1 MTGFCRACAGFPST
15 RERRLAFVRNR
26 VVLLAVTLTCREY
39 GNLTVGDGKD
49 LTEKEADRLCALAER
64 ARQRLH
70 NKPTVLTR
78 TRGGLKVAQVV
89 GVLAVPGKTLEILP
103 KIDRHD
109 RDDQDSRDDEND
121 QDRNAGRKA
130 LVHML
135 AVAHGLRVAD
145 GELASLATQ
154 RHDLLELLIGLFANR
169 LLTAV
174 RRGLPRR
181 YVGHEDDLEL
191 LRGRLNVIRQVTHLA
206 ARPDLLACRFD
217 ELSEDTPLNR
227 VLKAA
232 VRRLARVAR
241 TAANARRLAEL
252 TARFEFTGDSPDPLR
267 EPVRLDRT
275 NTTFHDLHRLARLFL
290 TGDWQSTTG
299 GKATGFTL
307 LFPMNELFE
316 RFIGESLKR
325 ALGAGRVRLQDR
337 SYSALLDD
345 TDKDASGKPKP
356 LFNLQPDAVIEAPA
370 DATVRPIVLDTKWKR
385 LTPHEPRCER
395 TLGVDQSD
403 VYQMLAYA
411 RAYGAGRL
419 ILLYPWHKELGGH
432 EEPHERR
439 SRILR
444 TWTVAEPGTAAAGSE
459 TACRLDVAVVDVGSP
474 GAVAPGAVVR
484 ALRTIVDSGA
494 SVGVRRSQADGTV
507 EAAPAR
513 S

>member
-1 MTGFCRACAGFPST
+1 MTPP
-15 RERRLAFVRNR
+15 LW
-26 VVLLAVTLTCREY
+26 EY
-39 GNLTVGDGKD
+39 GSLTVGDGKD

-64 ARQRLH
+64 ARRRLH
-70 NKPTVLTR
+70 GKPTVLTR
-78 TRGGLKVAQVV
+78 TYSRRRAAQTVKAGQVV
-89 GVLAVPGKTLEILP
+89 GVLAAPGKTLEILP

-109 RDDQDSRDDEND
+109 RDDQD
-121 QDRNAGRKA
+121 DRNDESDRDRHAVRKA

-135 AVAHGLRVAD
+135 AVAHRLHVAD
-145 GELASLATQ
+145 GELASLDTQ
-154 RHDLLELLIGLFANR
+154 RLDLLEIFIELFANR

-181 YVGHEDDLEL
+181 YIGHEDDLRL
-191 LRGRLNVIRQVTHLA
+191 LRGRLNVTRQVTHLA

-217 ELSEDTPLNR
+217 EFSEDTPLNR

-275 NTTFHDLHRLARLFL
+275 NTAFHDLYRLAQLFL
-290 TGDWQSTTG
+290 AGDWQSTTG
-299 GKATGFTL
+299 GEAMGFTL

-316 RFIGESLKR
+316 EFIGRSLKR
-325 ALGAGRVRLQDR
+325 ALGPGHVRLQDR
-337 SYSALLDD
+337 SHYALIDD
-345 TDKDASGKPKP
+345 TDTKAGEPER
-356 LFNLQPDAVIEAPA
+356 LFHLRPDAVIEAPA
-370 DATVRPIVLDTKWKR
+370 GAPGPPVVLDNKWKR
-385 LTPHEPRCER
+385 LTPREPHCER

-419 ILLYPWHKELGGH
+419 ILLYPWHRELGGH
-432 EEPHERR
+432 DEPDKQR

-444 TWTVAEPGTAAAGSE
+444 TWTVAEPGTAAAESKA
-459 TACRLDVAVVDVGSP
+459 ACRLDVAVVDVGSP
-474 GAVAPGAVVR
+474 GAVARPKVAR
-484 ALRTIVDSGA
+484 ALRAIVEPEDKDDPS
-494 SVGVRRSQADGTV
+494 
-507 EAAPAR
+507 
-513 S
+513 

>member
-1 MTGFCRACAGFPST
+1 M
-15 RERRLAFVRNR
+15 
-26 VVLLAVTLTCREY
+26 TLTCQEW
-39 GNLTVGDGKD
+39 GCLPVGKSPGDGED
-49 LTEKEADRLCALAER
+49 LTEKEADRLYALAER
-64 ARQRLH
+64 ARRRLH
-70 NKPTVLTR
+70 GKPPVLTR
-78 TRGGLKVAQVV
+78 TRGGLKAEQVV
-89 GVLAVPGKTLEILP
+89 GILAVPGKTLEILP
-103 KIDRHD
+103 KIDG
-109 RDDQDSRDDEND
+109 DDDAVR
-121 QDRNAGRKA
+121 RA

-154 RHDLLELLIGLFANR
+154 RRDLLELLIGLFANR
-169 LLTAV
+169 LLIAV

-181 YVGHEDDLEL
+181 YVGHEDDLKL

-217 ELSEDTPLNR
+217 EFSEDTPLNR

-232 VRRLARVAR
+232 VRLLARVAR

-252 TARFEFTGDSPDPLR
+252 TARFEFTGDSPDPLN

-275 NTTFHDLHRLARLFL
+275 NTAFHDLHRLARLFL

-299 GKATGFTL
+299 GKSTGFTL

-316 RFIGESLKR
+316 KFIGESLKR
-325 ALGAGRVRLQDR
+325 AVGAGWRVSLQDH
-337 SYSALLDD
+337 SHSALRDD
-345 TDKDASGKPKP
+345 ADKDASGEPKP
-356 LFNLQPDAVIEAPA
+356 LFNLQPDAVMKAPA

-385 LTPHEPRCER
+385 LTPHEPRCEK

-419 ILLYPWHKELGGH
+419 ILLYPWHKELGEHG
-432 EEPHERR
+432 EPDKKG
-439 SRILR
+439 RILR
-444 TWTVAEPGTAAAGSE
+444 TWTVAEPGTTAAGSE

-474 GAVAPGAVVR
+474 GAVAPDAVAC

-494 SVGVRRSQADGTV
+494 PS
-507 EAAPAR
+507 
-513 S
+513 

>member
-1 MTGFCRACAGFPST
+1 M
-15 RERRLAFVRNR
+15 
-26 VVLLAVTLTCREY
+26 TLTCQEW
-39 GNLTVGDGKD
+39 GCLPVGKSPGDGED
-49 LTEKEADRLCALAER
+49 LTEKDADRLYALAER
-64 ARQRLH
+64 ARRRLH
-70 NKPTVLTR
+70 NKPIVLTR
-78 TRGGLKVAQVV
+78 THGGLKAAQVV
-89 GVLAVPGKTLEILP
+89 GILAVQGKTLEILP
-103 KIDRHD
+103 KIDGDAAAVR
-109 RDDQDSRDDEND
+109 R
-121 QDRNAGRKA
+121 A

-135 AVAHGLRVAD
+135 AVAHGLHVAD
-145 GELASLATQ
+145 GELASLDTQ
-154 RHDLLELLIGLFANR
+154 RRDLLELLIGLFAKR

-181 YVGHEDDLEL
+181 YVGHEDDLRL

-217 ELSEDTPLNR
+217 EFSEDTPLNR

-252 TARFEFTGDSPDPLR
+252 TARFEFTGDSPDPLN

-307 LFPMNELFE
+307 LFPMYELFE
-316 RFIGESLKR
+316 KFIGESLKR
-325 ALGAGRVRLQDR
+325 AVGAGWRVRLQDR
-337 SYSALLDD
+337 RYNALIDD
-345 TDKDASGKPKP
+345 ADKDASGKPKPPKP
-356 LFNLQPDAVIEAPA
+356 LFNLQPDAVIEEAPA

-419 ILLYPWHKELGGH
+419 ILLYPWHKALGEH
-432 EEPHERR
+432 EEPDKKG
-439 SRILR
+439 RILR
-444 TWTVAEPGTAAAGSE
+444 TWTVAEPGTAAEGSE

-474 GAVAPGAVVR
+474 GAVAPGAVAR
-484 ALRTIVDSGA
+484 ALRAIVDSGA
-494 SVGVRRSQADGTV
+494 
-507 EAAPAR
+507 
-513 S
+513 

>member
-1 MTGFCRACAGFPST
+1 M
-15 RERRLAFVRNR
+15 
-26 VVLLAVTLTCREY
+26 TLTCQEW
-39 GNLTVGDGKD
+39 GCLPVGKSPGDGKD
-49 LTEKEADRLCALAER
+49 LTEKEADRLYTLAER
-64 ARQRLH
+64 ARRRLY

-78 TRGGLKVAQVV
+78 THGGLKAEQVV
-89 GVLAVPGKTLEILP
+89 GILAVPGKTLEILP
-103 KIDRHD
+103 KIDGN
-109 RDDQDSRDDEND
+109 DDTVR
-121 QDRNAGRKA
+121 RA

-145 GELASLATQ
+145 GELASLDTQ
-154 RHDLLELLIGLFANR
+154 RRDLLELLIGLFANR

-181 YVGHEDDLEL
+181 YVGHEDDLKL
-191 LRGRLNVIRQVTHLA
+191 LRGRLNVIRQVTQLA

-217 ELSEDTPLNR
+217 EFSEDTPLNR

-232 VRRLARVAR
+232 VRRLTRVAR

-252 TARFEFTGDSPDPLR
+252 TARFELTGDSPDPLS

-275 NTTFHDLHRLARLFL
+275 NTAFHDLHRLARLFL

-325 ALGAGRVRLQDR
+325 AVGAGWRVSLQDR
-337 SYSALLDD
+337 RCSALRDD
-345 TDKDASGKPKP
+345 ADKDASGKPKR
-356 LFNLQPDAVIEAPA
+356 LFNLQPDAVIEEAPA
-370 DATVRPIVLDTKWKR
+370 GETGPPTVLDAKWKR
-385 LTPHEPRCER
+385 LTPYKPGCER

-419 ILLYPWHKELGGH
+419 ILLYPWHKALGEH
-432 EEPHERR
+432 EEPDRKG
-439 SRILR
+439 RILR
-444 TWTVAEPGTAAAGSE
+444 TWTVAEHGTAAEDSE

-474 GAVAPGAVVR
+474 GAVAPGAVAR
-484 ALRTIVDSGA
+484 ALRAIVDSGA
-494 SVGVRRSQADGTV
+494 PS
-507 EAAPAR
+507 
-513 S
+513 

>member
-1 MTGFCRACAGFPST
+1 M
-15 RERRLAFVRNR
+15 
-26 VVLLAVTLTCREY
+26 TLTCQEWDCLPV
-39 GNLTVGDGKD
+39 GKSPGDGKD
-49 LTEKEADRLCALAER
+49 LTEKEADRLYALAER
-64 ARQRLH
+64 ARRRLH
-70 NKPTVLTR
+70 GKPPVLTR
-78 TRGGLKVAQVV
+78 THGGLKAAQVV

-103 KIDRHD
+103 KIDG
-109 RDDQDSRDDEND
+109 DDD
-121 QDRNAGRKA
+121 AVRKA

-135 AVAHGLRVAD
+135 AVAHDLHVAD

-154 RHDLLELLIGLFANR
+154 RRDLLEILIGLFANR

-181 YVGHEDDLEL
+181 YVGHEDDLKL

-217 ELSEDTPLNR
+217 EFSEDTPLNR

-290 TGDWQSTTG
+290 TRDWQSTTG
-299 GKATGFTL
+299 GEATGFTL

-316 RFIGESLKR
+316 KFIGESLRR
-325 ALGAGRVRLQDR
+325 AVGAGWRVSLQDD
-337 SYSALLDD
+337 SGYSALLDD
-345 TDKDASGKPKP
+345 ADKDASGKPKP

-370 DATVRPIVLDTKWKR
+370 GATVRPIVLDTKWKR
-385 LTPHEPRCER
+385 LTPHEPRCKR
-395 TLGVDQSD
+395 TLGVAQSD

-411 RAYGAGRL
+411 RAYRAGRL
-419 ILLYPWHKELGGH
+419 ILLYPWHKELGEHG
-432 EEPHERR
+432 EPDKKGG
-439 SRILR
+439 ILR
-444 TWTVAEPGTAAAGSE
+444 TWTVAEPGTTDEGSE
-459 TACRLDVAVVDVGSP
+459 TACRLDVAAVDVGSP
-474 GAVAPGAVVR
+474 GAVAPDAIAR
-484 ALRTIVDSGA
+484 ALRAIVDPGA
-494 SVGVRRSQADGTV
+494 PS
-507 EAAPAR
+507 
-513 S
+513 

>member
-1 MTGFCRACAGFPST
+1 MALT
-15 RERRLAFVRNR
+15 R
-26 VVLLAVTLTCREY
+26 REY
-39 GNLTVGDGKD
+39 DKRKLTVGDGKD
-49 LTEKEADRLCALAER
+49 LTEKEASCLHALAER

-70 NKPTVLTR
+70 DKPTVLTR
-78 TRGGLKVAQVV
+78 THGGLKAAQVV
-89 GVLAVPGKTLEILP
+89 GILAVPGMTLEILP
-103 KIDRHD
+103 KIDG
-109 RDDQDSRDDEND
+109 DDDAVR
-121 QDRNAGRKA
+121 RA

-154 RHDLLELLIGLFANR
+154 RRDLLELLIGLFANR
-169 LLTAV
+169 LLAAV

-181 YVGHEDDLEL
+181 YVGHEDDLRL

-217 ELSEDTPLNR
+217 EFSEDTPLNR

-232 VRRLARVAR
+232 VLRLARVAR

-252 TARFEFTGDSPDPLR
+252 TARFELTGDSPDPLR

-316 RFIGESLKR
+316 RFIGQSLER
-325 ALGAGRVRLQDR
+325 ALGSGRVHLQDR
-337 SYSALLDD
+337 SHYALFDD
-345 TDKDASGKPKP
+345 TDTKASEPKR
-356 LFNLQPDAVIEAPA
+356 LFNLRPDAVIEPSPGENGP
-370 DATVRPIVLDTKWKR
+370 PIVLDTKWKH
-385 LTPHEPRCER
+385 LTPYKPGCEKM
-395 TLGVDQSD
+395 GVDQSD

-419 ILLYPWHKELGGH
+419 ILLYPWHKALGEH
-432 EEPHERR
+432 EEPDKKG
-439 SRILR
+439 RILR
-444 TWTVAEPGTAAAGSE
+444 TWTVAEPGTTAEGSE
-459 TACRLDVAVVDVGSP
+459 TACRLDVAVVDVGSS
-474 GAVAPGAVVR
+474 GAVAPGAVAR

-494 SVGVRRSQADGTV
+494 RVGALHRNQADGTGGT
-507 EAAPAR
+507 APER

>member
-1 MTGFCRACAGFPST
+1 M
-15 RERRLAFVRNR
+15 
-26 VVLLAVTLTCREY
+26 TLTRREY
-39 GNLTVGDGKD
+39 GSLTVGDGKD
-49 LTEKEADRLCALAER
+49 LTEKDADRLCALAER
-64 ARQRLH
+64 ARRRLH

-78 TRGGLKVAQVV
+78 THGGLKAAQVV
-89 GVLAVPGKTLEILP
+89 GILAVPGKTLEILP
-103 KIDRHD
+103 KIDG
-109 RDDQDSRDDEND
+109 DDDAVR
-121 QDRNAGRKA
+121 RA

-154 RHDLLELLIGLFANR
+154 RRDLLELLIGLFANR
-169 LLTAV
+169 LLAAV

-181 YVGHEDDLEL
+181 YVGHEDDLRL

-217 ELSEDTPLNR
+217 EFSEDTPLNR

-232 VRRLARVAR
+232 VLRLARVAR

-252 TARFEFTGDSPDPLR
+252 TARFEFTGDSPDPLS

-275 NTTFHDLHRLARLFL
+275 NTAFHDLHRLARLFL

-299 GKATGFTL
+299 GEATGFTL

-316 RFIGESLKR
+316 KFIGESLRR
-325 ALGAGRVRLQDR
+325 AVGSGRVVRLQDR
-337 SYSALLDD
+337 RHYALRDD
-345 TDKDASGKPKP
+345 ADKDASGESKR
-356 LFNLQPDAVIEAPA
+356 LFNLQPDAVIEEAPA

-419 ILLYPWHKELGGH
+419 ILLYPWHKELGEHG
-432 EEPHERR
+432 EPDKKG
-439 SRILR
+439 RILR
-444 TWTVAEPGTAAAGSE
+444 TWTVAEPGTTDEGSE

-474 GAVAPGAVVR
+474 GAVAPGAVAR
-484 ALRTIVDSGA
+484 ALRTIVYSGA
-494 SVGVRRSQADGTV
+494 SVGVLRRSQADGTV
-507 EAAPAR
+507 EAAPER